1 MAADVCGVRL
11 SGEPVRVAVRGASRW
26 TLLLFLSSG
35 CDGCRSL
42 WSAVADPEHAGL
54 AGLGGSRVVVVARD
68 AAREDV
74 AELRL
79 RAGAVGAARVVLS
92 SAAWEA
98 YSVLG
103 PPFFALVDGS
113 SGRVASE
120 GVAWS
125 VEQVVSDVGRATRA
139 TLPLD
144 AGEA

>member
-1 MAADVCGVRL
+1 
-11 SGEPVRVAVRGASRW
+11 
-26 TLLLFLSSG
+26 
-35 CDGCRSL
+35 
-42 WSAVADPEHAGL
+42 
-54 AGLGGSRVVVVARD
+54 VVVARD

-79 RAGAVGAARVVLS
+79 RAGAAGAARVVLS

-103 PPFFALVDGS
+103 PPFFVLVDGS